1 MKKLLLLFS
10 FICCI
15 LVFGQDKVTRNYR
28 YGENSKDAKVRF
40 KKFQDEVLSRKF
52 NIEYRDDLSSDDI
65 AVYYRSE
72 DEPGKTKIIAT
83 YKFNGTDFT
92 IHLIDITC
100 TLKSTGVNRPVRSGD
115 LEPSFRKYYEDI
127 RNIFVT
133 QQANYIA
140 PGANK

>member
-1 MKKLLLLFS
+1 MKRFLLLLS
-10 FICCI
+10 FICGI
-15 LVFGQDKVTRNYR
+15 LVLGQDKITRNYR
-28 YGENSKDAKVRF
+28 YGETSKDGKVRF

-52 NIEYRDDLSSDDI
+52 EIEYRDDISSDDI
-65 AVYYRSE
+65 AVYYRFE

-83 YKFNGTDFT
+83 YKFTGTDFT
-92 IHLIDITC
+92 IRLIDISC
-100 TLKSTGVNRPVRSGD
+100 TLNSTGVHRPVRSND
-115 LEPSFRKYYEDI
+115 LDPSFRKYYEDI